1 MKENALIQP
10 KPVAPSSPEPSLD
23 VSRNAQKLARA
34 GLEKQWL
41 NRTRIIMLVL
51 ILTGAGLLIPAALDY
66 HYFWPAAVRYLISAC
81 WWLLVILACAAAVIE
96 WRRLPGRES
105 VALDLERRLSNPRC
119 EVSTAA
125 QYLDVAAQEP
135 KGIADEIIHALQRRA
150 AIHLQ
155 KADSP
160 YRALQWA
167 WGGLLLIGI
176 IATALALALFPSCRM
191 ATQRILFPWT
201 LPHYTTVE
209 VRPGDFEIATKTD
222 FDVTARFGGRL
233 PVGAEI
239 EWEDAGG
246 AWKTDQLTQTA
257 PDSFSCKFK
266 DVRGDFTYRVRG
278 NDGLTA
284 DYHLRVYT
292 PPEIAAMDVEI
303 IPPAYAQIAS
313 SHTTDGNITA
323 LRGSELRWRVSST
336 LPLAKA
342 EFRFKEGAPNLSLNA
357 EDPQTW
363 LGSIILKKNEAYH
376 AALLDLKGR
385 SNRPDDGFH
394 LVALP
399 DAPPEVEI
407 LSPEQNIT
415 AGPQDKITISIQA
428 NDDIGLAEV
437 RMASQKPGSPPQ
449 SVVLASGDKV
459 GRHVKTDTT
468 LDLAPLNLH
477 PYDVV
482 MYYAEARDNNTYDGP
497 GVTRSSV
504 HFITI
509 ANPAQAPDTANG
521 GGGGS
526 GQEINLMQ
534 LQRDL
539 ISTTARLPDSAS
551 RETKADVASSQHEI
565 KGYAEMVLSV
575 LQSRGVPP
583 QAVSAMS
590 AAVEN
595 MNQAEKDLS
604 AGDSVLA
611 LDPEGQAL
619 ANLYQVARLL
629 PNLMSM
635 PEEGQEALTIKL
647 EDLRKAKQQQAQKEI
662 SEALAQAQALLKAQQ
677 ALQQGKTG
685 QGKSP
690 ADDPGNDPGK
700 GQGKSPGE
708 DQGQGQ
714 DPGKGQGEGQGGQTD
729 SADAPAQGNSEL
741 ARQQQALA
749 DLARELARRLSQS
762 AGDNP
767 GLSHHLGAE
776 AGIAADQM
784 SLAAVGLRDGNPPGS
799 EEVTNAQMQSVE
811 AMTRVIESLARLSEK
826 APAKVNVDDEGAP
839 PEYSEQL
846 SRYYEKLSHEK

>member
-1 MKENALIQP
+1 MKENVLIQP
-10 KPVAPSSPEPSLD
+10 KPVAPSPQAPSPDASG
-23 VSRNAQKLARA
+23 NAQKLARA

-41 NRTRIIMLVL
+41 NRTRIILLLL
-51 ILTGAGLLIPAALDY
+51 ILAGTGLLIPAALDY
-66 HYFWPAAVRYLISAC
+66 HYFWPAAVRYPISAG
-81 WWLLVILACAAAVIE
+81 WWLLVILACGKAVIE
-96 WRRLPGRES
+96 WRRLPGRGS

-125 QYLDVAAQEP
+125 QYLDVTAREP
-135 KGIADEIIHALQRRA
+135 KGIADEIVHALQCRA
-150 AIHLQ
+150 ALHLQ

-160 YRALQWA
+160 YRTLQWA
-167 WGGLLLIGI
+167 WGGLLLLGI
-176 IATALALALFPSCRM
+176 IATVLAPTLSPSCRM
-191 ATQRILFPWT
+191 AAQRILFPWT

-209 VRPGDFEIATKTD
+209 IQPGDFEIAMKDD
-222 FDVTARFGGRL
+222 FEVTARFGGRL
-233 PVGAEI
+233 PTDTEI
-239 EWEDAGG
+239 EWEGTDG
-246 AWKTDQLTQTA
+246 AWKTDRLTQTS
-257 PDSFSCKFK
+257 PNSFSYKFK

-278 NDGLTA
+278 NDGLSA
-284 DYHLRVYT
+284 DYHLRIYT
-292 PPEIAAMDVEI
+292 PPEIAAMDVEV

-313 SHTTDGNITA
+313 SHTTGGNITA
-323 LRGSELRWRVSST
+323 LRGSELRWRVFST

-342 EFRFKEGAPNLSLNA
+342 EFHFKEGAPNLSLNA
-357 EDPQTW
+357 GDPQTW
-363 LGSIILKKNEAYH
+363 LGSMILKKNEAYH
-376 AALLDLKGR
+376 AVLLDLKGR
-385 SNRPDDGFH
+385 SNRPDEGFH

-415 AGPQDKITISIQA
+415 AGPRDKITISVQA
-428 NDDIGLAEV
+428 DDDIGLAEV
-437 RMASQKPGSPPQ
+437 RLVSQKPGSPPQ
-449 SVVLASGDKV
+449 SVLLASGDKV

-468 LDLAPLNLH
+468 LDLAPLNLQ

-482 MYYAEARDNNTYDGP
+482 MYYVEARDNNTYDGP

-509 ANPAQAPDTANG
+509 ANPAQAPDTANGG

-575 LQSRGVPP
+575 LQSGGVPP

-595 MNQAEKDLS
+595 MNQAEKDLN
-604 AGDSVLA
+604 AGDSVSA

-629 PNLMSM
+629 PNLMS
-635 PEEGQEALTIKL
+635 PSNGGQDGLTVKL

-662 SEALAQAQALLKAQQ
+662 SDALAQAQALLKAQQ

-690 ADDPGNDPGK
+690 ADDPGK
-700 GQGKSPGE
+700 GE
-708 DQGQGQ
+708 GQ
-714 DPGKGQGEGQGGQTD
+714 DPGKGQGEGQGEQTG
-729 SADAPAQGNSEL
+729 SADAPAQGNSEM

-749 DLARELARRLSQS
+749 DQARDLAQRLSQS

-767 GLSHHLGAE
+767 GLSHHVGAE
-776 AGIAADQM
+776 AGIAAAQM
-784 SLAAVGLRDGNPPGS
+784 SLAAGGLRDGNPPNS
-799 EEVTNAQMQSVE
+799 EVVTNAQMQGVD
-811 AMTRVIESLARLSEK
+811 AMTRVVESLTRLTEK